1 MGTLST
7 LYVIRH
13 AQASMFAANYD
24 ELSAHG
30 RAQATTLGEVL
41 GARLREAGR
50 PGFDAVVSGPARR
63 HLDTAA
69 LAGQGLRAAGRSFPE
84 LERVEGFDEH
94 DGQGMVM
101 AALQQLASTPGGLA
115 EQPELARLAAEAADT
130 KGDPKRRSR
139 AWQKLFERVMGSW
152 LREELELEGVE
163 SWRAFEGRV
172 KESFAQLRERHRGEV
187 ALFTSVGPTAVIL
200 AQVLELPPLKAF
212 EQAWRLYNASITRV
226 IYSGAR
232 MTLDGYN
239 EVAHL
244 AMGSWTHR

>member
-1 MGTLST
+1 
-7 LYVIRH
+7 
-13 AQASMFAANYD
+13 MFAANYD

-30 RAQATTLGEVL
+30 RTQATTLGEVL
-41 GARLREAGR
+41 GARLREADR
-50 PGFDAVVSGPARR
+50 PGFDAVVSGPAQR

-69 LAGQGLRAAGRSFPE
+69 LAGEGLRAAGRAFPE
-84 LERVEGFDEH
+84 LEVIEGFDEH

-101 AALQQLASTPGGLA
+101 AALQQLASAPGGLA
-115 EQPELARLAAEAADT
+115 KHPELARLAAEAADT

-139 AWQKLFERVMGSW
+139 AWQKVFETVMASW

-163 SWRAFEGRV
+163 SWAAFNQRV
-172 KESFAQLRERHRGEV
+172 SQSFAALRERHRGEV

-200 AQVLELPPLKAF
+200 ARVLDLPPLKAF

-226 IYSGAR
+226 IYSGDR

-244 AMGSWTHR
+244 PMTSWTHR